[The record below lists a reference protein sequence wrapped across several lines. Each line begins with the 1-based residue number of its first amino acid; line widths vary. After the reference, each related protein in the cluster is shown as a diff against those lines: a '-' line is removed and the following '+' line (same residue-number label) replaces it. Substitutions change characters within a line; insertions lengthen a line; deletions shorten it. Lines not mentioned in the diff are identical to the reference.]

1 MTDLFIP
8 VYPCLSLFR
17 TERAKTIPCPAAH
30 PHIGH
35 MRKYT
40 PGEKAAYVKKGLFF
54 LTHFSVNINGVTLS
68 L

>member
-54 LTHFSVNINGVTLS
+54 LTHFNVNINGVTLS